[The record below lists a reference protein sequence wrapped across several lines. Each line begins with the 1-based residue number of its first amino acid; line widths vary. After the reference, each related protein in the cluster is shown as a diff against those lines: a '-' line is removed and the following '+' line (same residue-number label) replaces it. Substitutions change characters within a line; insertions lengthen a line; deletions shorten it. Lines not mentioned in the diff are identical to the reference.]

1 MKYFER
7 DFPRW
12 SYDLR
17 PPHFVT
23 DPSADDFLDGCG
35 GCRTTAAN
43 ELPRHGSADEDDLP
57 QTAEDTCTAL
67 GECQESS
74 ERNLHLGG
82 RAGTQTWRDSI
93 CASVCRWPPPDTRSH
108 EDGRASRPLA
118 RRMLGACATPR
129 RGESTSVSPRCT
141 RAGDAL
147 GVRIDSGLALDT
159 RSQVNGRASRPL
171 ARRMLGGRMR
181 DARAESTHERVAPL
195 HPRWRSI
202 GKQQVSIPVF
212 LVLLPPDPNSE

>member
-7 DFPRW
+7 DFARW

-67 GECQESS
+67 GDHTLCDQMKVAQHMKRRSRTRHVRAEAISCIAHGDDGVVRCSPATRPSPARSCLPRLTATRACRDHHNHRGAPQAAHSAEAIRLCVEGKQKWIRTHFSS
-74 ERNLHLGG
+74 VRWPG
-82 RAGTQTWRDSI
+82 RAADLTST
-93 CASVCRWPPPDTRSH
+93 PPTAITGCS
-108 EDGRASRPLA
+108 A
-118 RRMLGACATPR
+118 PR
-129 RGESTSVSPRCT
+129 
-141 RAGDAL
+141 
-147 GVRIDSGLALDT
+147 
-159 RSQVNGRASRPL
+159 
-171 ARRMLGGRMR
+171 
-181 DARAESTHERVAPL
+181 
-195 HPRWRSI
+195 
-202 GKQQVSIPVF
+202 
-212 LVLLPPDPNSE
+212 

>member
-7 DFPRW
+7 DYPRW

-67 GECQESS
+67 GDHTLCDQMKVAQHMKRRSRTRHVRLS
-74 ERNLHLGG
+74 AVSHMATMAWCAALPPHGPRLPG
-82 RAGTQTWRDSI
+82 RAF
-93 CASVCRWPPPDTRSH
+93 
-108 EDGRASRPLA
+108 LA
-118 RRMLGACATPR
+118 
-129 RGESTSVSPRCT
+129 
-141 RAGDAL
+141 
-147 GVRIDSGLALDT
+147 
-159 RSQVNGRASRPL
+159 
-171 ARRMLGGRMR
+171 
-181 DARAESTHERVAPL
+181 
-195 HPRWRSI
+195 
-202 GKQQVSIPVF
+202 
-212 LVLLPPDPNSE
+212 